1 LVNVLEE
8 HMNEKTI
15 KYKYFM
21 KDKTKATYYISIDI
35 YQFEFEEYFN
45 KIKSLKLPSNS
56 LYVFGSFDNLK
67 YIHYYNNYFKEH
79 FTYNQNLILD
89 DLPISNKITGNYI
102 IVKLCHDLIQ
112 IASDKISFTKYDSY
126 DIIQLILPCLD
137 ISKSKAFVKFTP
149 TDVSFSNP
157 ISINLQLFNSI
168 LYSYD
173 LYPYLYTNKSNRLIR
188 NQTNLIYKMNIYNT
202 WLEMSNYS
210 GNDTHPDIVK
220 FEKLEWYMYSSVKII
235 IKYLY
240 LLYVNF
246 HINWESENKISIL
259 KAPLKINYNKL
270 FGKYYTRHFSNSK
283 KVFPV
288 CADKE
293 YCEKIYIYIKC
304 IQWNDN
310 YYMAHKEKGYTIVFI
325 EKKKK
330 KKFFNND
337 IVAIHKCVK
346 TIRKYTGSK
355 QTPYSNMSYK
365 LDPNSKGKFPPT
377 LFISYGY
384 ELTNLFR
391 NYLNTED
398 DPTIQFGMCPCGK
411 T

>member
-293 YCEKIYIYIKC
+293 YCEKIYIYI
-304 IQWNDN
+304 
-310 YYMAHKEKGYTIVFI
+310 
-325 EKKKK
+325 
-330 KKFFNND
+330 
-337 IVAIHKCVK
+337 
-346 TIRKYTGSK
+346 
-355 QTPYSNMSYK
+355 
-365 LDPNSKGKFPPT
+365 
-377 LFISYGY
+377 
-384 ELTNLFR
+384 
-391 NYLNTED
+391 
-398 DPTIQFGMCPCGK
+398 
-411 T
+411 